1 MIHEIVMPQLG
12 ITMTEGSVLRW
23 LKAAGDS
30 IEKGEPLFIV
40 QTDKVDMEVESPG
53 KGFVTDL
60 LVNEEVIVPVGTL
73 IARVGDTMHVAA
85 AVPAVITTQ
94 KARQEPATP
103 MSSPPVTMARRSGP
117 LVSPRARRAALELDV
132 ELSGIAGSGE
142 YGRIRE
148 SDVRAAF
155 ANKPLKS
162 DRAKSVF
169 DDRSAA
175 AVRRRITERL
185 ENSTAIPQFS
195 LRRELDA
202 APLTLVRDQLLAAVE
217 ASEGIRLSF
226 TDFLLKAMA
235 LALRQVPEMN
245 TVWRQDHI
253 ESRPLINL
261 GFAVQ
266 SATRLLVPVITEV
279 DKLPIVQL
287 ARCRS
292 ALAIKARDG
301 KLDPGEMQDGSCT
314 LSNLGPF
321 GVDEFQAI
329 INPPESCILAAGR
342 IALRPLVLDG
352 QLVVRPTLRLT
363 LTVDHRV
370 ADGVLAAAFLNAV
383 AKAIEQPLLLLV

>member
-53 KGFVTDL
+53 KGFVTAL
-60 LVNEEVIVPVGTL
+60 LVNEEVVVPVGTV

-85 AVPAVITTQ
+85 A
-94 KARQEPATP
+94 
-103 MSSPPVTMARRSGP
+103 PPVTIARRSGP
-117 LVSPRARRAALELDV
+117 LVSPRARRVALELDV

-155 ANKPLKS
+155 ANKPLQA

-169 DDRSAA
+169 DDRSAS
-175 AVRRRITERL
+175 AVRRRIAERL
-185 ENSTAIPQFS
+185 ENSAAIPQFS

-217 ASEGIRLSF
+217 ASDGIRLSF

-245 TVWRQDHI
+245 AVWRQDHI

-266 SATRLLVPVITEV
+266 SPTRLLVPVITEV

-329 INPPESCILAAGR
+329 VNPPESCILAAGR
-342 IALRPLVLDG
+342 IALRPFVLDG
-352 QLVVRPTLRLT
+352 HLVVRPTLRLT